1 LPLSSAS
8 GRHCRPTPGRFV
20 IVPVPNITHVLYGRD
35 VGYIVERIVLD
46 DNIEAISATQLR
58 RLGTLAL
65 MSIAAACSARSS
77 PTAYD
82 SNHHNHGSDHKH
94 PEGLL

>member
-1 LPLSSAS
+1 
-8 GRHCRPTPGRFV
+8 
-20 IVPVPNITHVLYGRD
+20 
-35 VGYIVERIVLD
+35 
-46 DNIEAISATQLR
+46 
-58 RLGTLAL
+58 